1 MFSKYADVEY
11 ELNDSAS
18 VKITYCDKTTYLF
31 AFWIIIAIE
40 IISIIE
46 VIFTVFVSLTGFL
59 NKLYERRRLNK

>member
-18 VKITYCDKTTYLF
+18 VKITYCDKKTYIF
-31 AFWIIIAIE
+31 AFWTILAIE

-46 VIFTVFVSLTGFL
+46 IIFTFFVFLTGFL
-59 NKLYERRRLNK
+59 NKLYERRQLNK

>member
-11 ELNDSAS
+11 KLNDSIS

-31 AFWIIIAIE
+31 AFWSIIAIE

-46 VIFTVFVSLTGFL
+46 ITFTIVVSLTGFL
-59 NKLYERRRLNK
+59 IILYERRK